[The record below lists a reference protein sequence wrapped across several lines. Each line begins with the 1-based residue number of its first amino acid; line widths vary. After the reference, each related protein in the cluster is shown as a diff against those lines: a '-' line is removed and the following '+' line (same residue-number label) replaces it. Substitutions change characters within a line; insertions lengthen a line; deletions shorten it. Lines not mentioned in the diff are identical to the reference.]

1 MIIELNLNLL
11 AANPIL
17 AKGGSIQAGAVPIQ
31 TVGDN
36 GTLVLRF
43 WEGATSKRITNFTSI
58 KFGSKVNLQDTSAVL
73 FIPNFTEDSDFSG
86 YTYSA
91 PINLNTAE
99 LITAL
104 EGKASVDLFTDI
116 EITYTN
122 GHVQTL
128 QFKQTVRNQVINSET
143 PAVIVQENYPAP
155 SDIELK
161 ANKGAENGYA
171 GLDGAGKVPSSQLPT
186 ANSTTPGVVR
196 YANSTERN
204 SAMLGAATS
213 GTVLSPVH
221 SGEVA
226 KGYIQNFGLS
236 LNGSFIEAPSASSY
250 AGFSSSGLSC
260 SDSTTLNSAYFSAA
274 GISFDQMASNLCSI
288 AYDGYN
294 ISINSANAIYLNGNG
309 IFFDAG
315 GGGFIVNGPIRTN
328 SGVHTASMYSD
339 LDSGGDISINAY
351 GDFGTGSQPGDI
363 NLNAAAAI
371 EIQAQQ
377 DITFSSPTGYV
388 NFLAPASFTAGVG
401 VNSIEIGGGA
411 YVGGDMTLVGELNL
425 AGGSG
430 NTATLTTSSNITFE
444 PSLRL
449 VRADNRDLIIDPTRI
464 MTSHNGVFT
473 ISTNSFTEYGIC
485 FQSSPSKKLAF
496 YGATPVTQ
504 PSAITDATDAAS
516 AITQL
521 NSLLA
526 KLRTLGLIAT

>member
-1 MIIELNLNLL
+1 
-11 AANPIL
+11 
-17 AKGGSIQAGAVPIQ
+17 
-31 TVGDN
+31 
-36 GTLVLRF
+36 
-43 WEGATSKRITNFTSI
+43 
-58 KFGSKVNLQDTSAVL
+58 
-73 FIPNFTEDSDFSG
+73 
-86 YTYSA
+86 
-91 PINLNTAE
+91 
-99 LITAL
+99 
-104 EGKASVDLFTDI
+104 
-116 EITYTN
+116 
-122 GHVQTL
+122 
-128 QFKQTVRNQVINSET
+128 
-143 PAVIVQENYPAP
+143 
-155 SDIELK
+155 
-161 ANKGAENGYA
+161 
-171 GLDGAGKVPSSQLPT
+171 
-186 ANSTTPGVVR
+186 
-196 YANSTERN
+196 
-204 SAMLGAATS
+204 
-213 GTVLSPVH
+213 
-221 SGEVA
+221 
-226 KGYIQNFGLS
+226 
-236 LNGSFIEAPSASSY
+236 
-250 AGFSSSGLSC
+250 
-260 SDSTTLNSAYFSAA
+260 
-274 GISFDQMASNLCSI
+274 
-288 AYDGYN
+288 
-294 ISINSANAIYLNGNG
+294 
-309 IFFDAG
+309 
-315 GGGFIVNGPIRTN
+315 
-328 SGVHTASMYSD
+328 MYSD